1 MTERTKYT
9 IDATGKPMGRLAS
22 EIASILR
29 GKIKADFVPY
39 KDDGD
44 FVIVQNANQV
54 KITGNKLKTKVYHH
68 YTGYIGGMKSATMAE
83 VIAKKGI
90 EEVLRRAVWG
100 MLPINKL
107 RSRMIKR
114 LKVVR

>member
-1 MTERTKYT
+1 MAERTKQT
-9 IDATGKPMGRLAS
+9 IDASGKPLGRLAG
-22 EIASILR
+22 EIANILR
-29 GKIKADFVPY
+29 GKTKPDFAPH
-39 KDDGD
+39 KDSGD
-44 FVIVQNANQV
+44 FVIIQNASQI
-54 KITGNKLKTKVYHH
+54 KITGGKLKTKVYRHH
-68 YTGYIGGMKSATMAE
+68 TGYIGGMKSATMAD

-100 MLPINKL
+100 MLPANKL